1 MLKLKL
7 QHFGHLM
14 GRTDSLEKTLMLGKI
29 KGRRRGQQRMRWL
42 DGITDLMDMSLSK
55 LREFVKDREAWRSP
69 VHGVAKSWTWLSNW
83 TELNWNLIGVSDSI
97 FREAY
102 YHYDSLIH
110 LLKYS
115 WEWLLC
121 VMIEGNVSNT
131 RLCLLLWRLSCWEV
145 LILAY
150 PIPPWLKE
158 EYQKL
163 ISPCSREICLPSVQ
177 MRKTP
182 LQVASTA
189 HPSVKWGLIPIY

>member
-1 MLKLKL
+1 MIGW
-7 QHFGHLM
+7 HH
-14 GRTDSLEKTLMLGKI
+14 R
-29 KGRRRGQQRMRWL
+29 L
-42 DGITDLMDMSLSK
+42 DGHESEQATGICKGQGRLAFSSPWGCKELDMTEQL
-55 LREFVKDREAWRSP
+55 
-69 VHGVAKSWTWLSNW
+69 NW
-83 TELNWNLIGVSDSI
+83 TELNWNLIEGVSDSI
-97 FREAY
+97 FQEAY
-102 YHYDSLIH
+102 YHCDSLIH

-115 WEWLLC
+115 WGWLLC
-121 VMIEGNVSNT
+121 VMTEGNVSNT

-177 MRKTP
+177 TRKTP

-189 HPSVKWGLIPIY
+189 HSSVKWGLIPIY